1 MLHKIAFFVCFSL
14 CGSVAAQI
22 PFQPEEMVN
31 TMMGTDSKHSFS
43 NGNTYPAVAT
53 PWGMNF
59 WTPQTNTNGDGWQ
72 YQYSADKIK
81 GFKQTHQPSPWIG
94 DYGQFSIMPM
104 TGKMNVKEQTR
115 GSWFSHKA
123 EVAKPYYYNVYLA
136 DYDVLTEITPTE
148 RSAVFQFTFPKTD
161 SAFILIDAFDRGS
174 YIKIIPEENKIIGYT
189 TRNRGGVPANFK
201 NYFVITFDKAFESI
215 FAVDDSVVIAGQKE
229 ITSTHAQAIVSFK
242 TKKGEKVHLKVA
254 SSFISF
260 EQAALNL
267 SREIGKQTF
276 AQIMEKAKSTWHK
289 ELIKVKVEGGT
300 EEQLKTFYSCL
311 YRMLL
316 FPRKFYEFD
325 AQNQIVHYSPYN
337 GKVEKGYMF
346 TDTGFWDTFR
356 SLFPFLTIMYPEM
369 DAHIMEGLANTYK
382 ESGWLPEWASPGH
395 RKSMMGSNSASII
408 TDAYL
413 KGIKGYDIE
422 LLYEALLK
430 NTEGEGPINSVG
442 RNGAQQYN
450 TLGYVSLDGYGG
462 SAAKTLEYAH
472 ADFCL
477 NQLAIALKKP
487 QSDIEKFAKRSQNYK
502 NLFDPN
508 HNLMRGKH
516 ADGSFDDKFNPFRW
530 GGEFVEGNSWHYSW
544 SVLHDFK
551 GLSKLMGGDK
561 KLEMMLDSVF
571 NQAPTFD
578 EGSYGRVI
586 HEMTEMVVMNMG
598 QYAHGN
604 QPIQHMIYV
613 YDYCGA
619 PWKTQMH
626 VRDAM
631 DKLYKPTP
639 DGYCGDEDNGQTSAW
654 YVFSAMGFYSVCPG
668 TQEYAIGSPLFKKI
682 TLSLENGKK
691 FIIHAPRNNSKNVY
705 IQSALLNGGTY
716 NKNYVKHADIM
727 KGGTLQF
734 NMGNQP
740 NVKRGVAKESAP
752 YSFSK

>member
-260 EQAALNL
+260 EQ
-267 SREIGKQTF
+267 IWTQHYF
-276 AQIMEKAKSTWHK
+276 PP
-289 ELIKVKVEGGT
+289 VE
-300 EEQLKTFYSCL
+300 
-311 YRMLL
+311 
-316 FPRKFYEFD
+316 
-325 AQNQIVHYSPYN
+325 
-337 GKVEKGYMF
+337 
-346 TDTGFWDTFR
+346 
-356 SLFPFLTIMYPEM
+356 
-369 DAHIMEGLANTYK
+369 
-382 ESGWLPEWASPGH
+382 
-395 RKSMMGSNSASII
+395 
-408 TDAYL
+408 
-413 KGIKGYDIE
+413 
-422 LLYEALLK
+422 
-430 NTEGEGPINSVG
+430 
-442 RNGAQQYN
+442 
-450 TLGYVSLDGYGG
+450 
-462 SAAKTLEYAH
+462 
-472 ADFCL
+472 
-477 NQLAIALKKP
+477 
-487 QSDIEKFAKRSQNYK
+487 
-502 NLFDPN
+502 
-508 HNLMRGKH
+508 
-516 ADGSFDDKFNPFRW
+516 
-530 GGEFVEGNSWHYSW
+530 
-544 SVLHDFK
+544 
-551 GLSKLMGGDK
+551 
-561 KLEMMLDSVF
+561 
-571 NQAPTFD
+571 
-578 EGSYGRVI
+578 
-586 HEMTEMVVMNMG
+586 
-598 QYAHGN
+598 
-604 QPIQHMIYV
+604 
-613 YDYCGA
+613 
-619 PWKTQMH
+619 
-626 VRDAM
+626 
-631 DKLYKPTP
+631 
-639 DGYCGDEDNGQTSAW
+639 
-654 YVFSAMGFYSVCPG
+654 
-668 TQEYAIGSPLFKKI
+668 
-682 TLSLENGKK
+682 
-691 FIIHAPRNNSKNVY
+691 
-705 IQSALLNGGTY
+705 
-716 NKNYVKHADIM
+716 
-727 KGGTLQF
+727 
-734 NMGNQP
+734 
-740 NVKRGVAKESAP
+740 
-752 YSFSK
+752 